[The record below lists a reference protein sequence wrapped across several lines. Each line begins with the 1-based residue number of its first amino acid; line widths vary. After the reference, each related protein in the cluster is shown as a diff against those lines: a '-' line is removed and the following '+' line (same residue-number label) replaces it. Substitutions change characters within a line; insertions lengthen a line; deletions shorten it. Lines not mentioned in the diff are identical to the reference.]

1 MKNINYEKVAF
12 VLIKPPSTV
21 VSTHR
26 IDNRDKHD
34 KLIRAARD
42 QGLILYYAKVSKR
55 GQTYSTEGP
64 LIADE
69 DSVTMFQAGLTP
81 TDKEE
86 TVSAGYTLPTRPATP
101 EPAVW
106 VQPGTPPDSNDD
118 LRCPYCKSGMS
129 STSGLTLHVKSKHPE
144 HFSEYKAKR

>member
-1 MKNINYEKVAF
+1 MKNINYDKVAF

-21 VSTHR
+21 ISTHR

-55 GQTYSTEGP
+55 GQTYCTEGP

-69 DSVTMFQAGLTP
+69 DSVNMYEAGLTP
-81 TDKEE
+81 TDKVESVE
-86 TVSAGYTLPTRPATP
+86 IPKTVA
-101 EPAVW
+101 
-106 VQPGTPPDSNDD
+106 GTPLDSNGD
-118 LRCPYCKSGMS
+118 LHCPYCKSEMS
-129 STSGLTLHVKSKHPE
+129 STSGLTLHIKSKHPE